1 MTYTQSIYN
10 NTRYIV
16 FIQTK
21 YHQNIL
27 PENDISP
34 QSLDMLSKCIWSYK
48 WYLFRWIR
56 VHRDDITTLRVYEM
70 NFINYKEN
78 VLKLSENWNK
88 AYKKINYISYILDFI
103 LYNFIYKS
111 EVNKYWT
118 TITNSKPKY
127 LIDKTKEFNEI
138 LYWKDREYI
147 KNKDWK
153 EVIEAVD
160 FHNWKLYINE
170 KAFILKD
177 SDKSSYFLDLL
188 SDYFSKHEED
198 YFLELYE
205 YIELYENKYY
215 DDWKDYNYLTLSADN
230 IKKSYIKTI
239 NKAILEKYDKEILEM
254 KKGYIQIIQDSKK

>member
-1 MTYTQSIYN
+1 MPHPKSTY

-27 PENDISP
+27 PENDVSP
-34 QSLDMLSKCIWSYK
+34 HSLDTLLKTIKSHRW
-48 WYLFRWIR
+48 WVFRSIR
-56 VHRDDITTLRVYEM
+56 VYREDITTLRVYEM
-70 NFINYKEN
+70 NFINYKQN
-78 VLKLSENWNK
+78 VLKLSENWKNI
-88 AYKKINYISYILDFI
+88 YKNLNYISYILDFI
-103 LYNFIYKS
+103 LYHFIYKP
-111 EVNKYWT
+111 EINKFWK

-127 LIDKTKEFNEI
+127 LIDKTDGFNET

-147 KNKDWK
+147 KNKYWK
-153 EVIEAVD
+153 EVIETVD

-170 KAFILKD
+170 KAFTLKD

-188 SDYFSKHEED
+188 TDYFSKHEED

-205 YIELYENKYY
+205 YIDFYEKRCY
-215 DDWKDYNYLTLSADN
+215 DDWKDYDYLTLSVDN
-230 IKKSYIKTI
+230 VKKSYIQTI

-254 KKGYIQIIQDSKK
+254 KKGFIQIIQDSK

>member
-27 PENDISP
+27 PENDVSP
-34 QSLDMLSKCIWSYK
+34 HSIDTLLKTIKSHRWWVFRSIRIYK
-48 WYLFRWIR
+48 E
-56 VHRDDITTLRVYEM
+56 DITTLKVYEM

-78 VLKLSENWNK
+78 VLKLSEFWNNT
-88 AYKKINYISYILDFI
+88 YKKLNFISSILDFI

-111 EVNKYWT
+111 EINKYWK

-127 LIDKTKEFNEI
+127 LIDQTDRFNEI

-147 KNKDWK
+147 INKDWK
-153 EVIEAVD
+153 EVIEQVD

-170 KAFILKD
+170 KVFILKD
-177 SDKSSYFLDLL
+177 SDKSSYFLDIL

-205 YIELYENKYY
+205 YIELYENTYD
-215 DDWKDYNYLTLSADN
+215 DDWKNYDYLTLSADN

-254 KKGYIQIIQDSKK
+254 KKNFIQIIQDSK

>member
-1 MTYTQSIYN
+1 MNN

-21 YHQNIL
+21 YHQDIK

-48 WYLFRWIR
+48 WYSFRWIR
-56 VHRDDITTLRVYEM
+56 IYRDDIITLRVYEM

-78 VLKLSENWNK
+78 VLKLSANWNK
-88 AYKKINYISYILDFI
+88 AYKNLNYISYILDFI

-138 LYWKDREYI
+138 LYWEDREYNI
-147 KNKDWK
+147 NKSWK
-153 EVIEAVD
+153 EVIETLD

-170 KAFILKD
+170 KVFILKK
-177 SDKSSYFLDLL
+177 SEKSSYFLDVL
-188 SDYFSKHEED
+188 SEYFSEHTD
-198 YFLELYE
+198 VYFLEVYE
-205 YIELYENKYY
+205 YIDLYEKNY
-215 DDWKDYNYLTLSADN
+215 DRDWKDYDYLKLSADN
-230 IKKSYIKTI
+230 INKSYIKTI
-239 NKAILEKYDKEILEM
+239 NKAILEKYDKEILEI
-254 KKGYIQIIQDSKK
+254 KKGYIQIIQESK